1 MNDRICGGLR
11 GDVTV
16 RHRSLCVLALSH
28 EADPAS
34 ERHPNSAERAL
45 TRRRAAPRSTMPE
58 SGPAFERKELKE
70 VLGKDG
76 LQHLGQLSEF
86 SVGFERVIGIL

>member
-1 MNDRICGGLR
+1 MCAG
-11 GDVTV
+11 VE
-16 RHRSLCVLALSH
+16 SH